1 MFSNEI
7 HDQFDEA
14 VIGAKNPFK
23 HICYPYFLGSYRCSS
38 KSSGN
43 TANRTGQLLIIS
55 LVQKLR
61 VAQWEDWGH
70 FRQPPAFTRS
80 FFLLC
85 IFALV

>member
-23 HICYPYFLGSYRCSS
+23 HICYPYFHRSYRCFS

-43 TANRTGQLLIIS
+43 IAKRTGQLLIIS

-61 VAQWEDWGH
+61 VAQWENGVILGNHLHLQDLS
-70 FRQPPAFTRS
+70 S
-80 FFLLC
+80 FSAFLL
-85 IFALV
+85 